1 MVSQKIE
8 KELRQRYPAIN
19 REILEI
25 KTGLNE
31 TIVKFRN
38 GSNIMVCTASENS
51 RGLRANLVIV
61 DESRLV
67 SETILDSVIKSF
79 LNVMRIP
86 PFLNKPEYAK
96 DKEKYIV
103 ENKELYLS
111 SCGYKSEYM
120 FKQFNEYKEKMLKGK
135 KCFTCALPYTV
146 SLEHGLISEKRIEAL
161 RTSSTMTE
169 AVWMMEMEAMFYGS
183 DEGGLFNIE
192 EINACR
198 TNKNMFYPPTNAEWL
213 SDKKKSWK
221 MKRVKGEKRIIGMDI
236 ALISDQKE
244 GKTQGKN
251 DNSVVFCMRLIPNGN
266 EYERLVCHIESMN
279 GSHSEKQ
286 AIRLKQLY
294 YDFEAD
300 YIALDCAGNGIS
312 IFDYLNKVQFDD
324 ERNVE
329 YNAFTTFNNDNLAS
343 RASRNAIPCI
353 YGIKASS
360 EFNHNIAMDLKDKF
374 VSKKISLPE
383 DDYFAKDRLSE
394 SEGFAKLSADKQA
407 RMLLPYLQTTAMANE
422 LIGLQ
427 MSIQGGYVKLKEK
440 STARKD
446 RYSALAYCNY
456 LATIL
461 ERDLEDADCND
472 DDYKNYAGL
481 W

>member
-1 MVSQKIE
+1 MITK
-8 KELRQRYPAIN
+8 LYR
-19 REILEI
+19 
-25 KTGLNE
+25 
-31 TIVKFRN
+31 
-38 GSNIMVCTASENS
+38 SNIN
-51 RGLRANLVIV
+51 IY
-61 DESRLV
+61 DESRMLAGDLISKV
-67 SETILDSVIKSF
+67 FKPF
-79 LNVMRIP
+79 LNVLRQP
-86 PFLNKPEYAK
+86 NFLKRPEYVDAK
-96 DKEKYIV
+96 EQYQE
-103 ENKELYLS
+103 ENKELFLT
-111 SCGYKSEYM
+111 SCWYSNSELHNQFLD
-120 FKQFNEYKEKMLKGK
+120 FKDKMLKGK
-135 KCFTCALPYTV
+135 SVFTCSLPYTV
-146 SLEHGLISEKRIEAL
+146 SVEHGLLTPKRVESM
-161 RTSSTMTE
+161 RSDSTMTE
-169 AVWMMEMEAMFYGS
+169 ATWQMEMEGRFYGS
-183 DEGGLFNIE
+183 GEGGLFNIE

-198 TNKNMFYPPTNAEWL
+198 TNKNMFYPPTNTEWL
-213 SDKKKSWK
+213 SDKKKSWR
-221 MKRVKGEKRIIGMDI
+221 MKRVAGEKRIIGMDI

-300 YIALDCAGNGIS
+300 YIALDCAGNS
-312 IFDYLNKVQFDD
+312 VSVYDYLNKVQFDD

-329 YNAFTTFNNDNLAS
+329 YNAFSTFNNDSLAS

-383 DDYFAKDRLSE
+383 DDYFAKDRMQEQDS
-394 SEGFAKLSADKQA
+394 FAKLSADKQA

-461 ERDLEDADCND
+461 ERDLDDTDCND

>member
-1 MVSQKIE
+1 M
-8 KELRQRYPAIN
+8 
-19 REILEI
+19 
-25 KTGLNE
+25 
-31 TIVKFRN
+31 
-38 GSNIMVCTASENS
+38 
-51 RGLRANLVIV
+51 
-61 DESRLV
+61 
-67 SETILDSVIKSF
+67 
-79 LNVMRIP
+79 
-86 PFLNKPEYAK
+86 
-96 DKEKYIV
+96 
-103 ENKELYLS
+103 
-111 SCGYKSEYM
+111 YKSEYTYT
-120 FKQFNEYKEKMLKGK
+120 QFLDYKEKMLNGEEY
-135 KCFTCALPYTV
+135 FTCAFPYTV
-146 SLEHGLISEKRIEAL
+146 AVEHGLLTEKRVKAIKSDPSFTDATFL
-161 RTSSTMTE
+161 
-169 AVWMMEMEAMFYGS
+169 MEMCAQFYGS
-183 DEGGLFNIE
+183 GEGGLFNIE

-213 SDKKKSWK
+213 SDKKKSWR
-221 MKRVKGEKRIIGMDI
+221 MKRVAGEKRIIGMDI

-300 YIALDCAGNGIS
+300 YIALDCHGNGVS
-312 IFDYLNKVQFDD
+312 VYDYLNKVQYD
-324 ERNVE
+324 EERDVE
-329 YNAFTTFNNDNLAS
+329 YNAFSTYNNDNLAS
-343 RASRNAIPCI
+343 RASKNALPCI
-353 YGIKASS
+353 FGIKASS

-407 RMLLPYLQTTAMANE
+407 RMLLPYLQTTALANE

-461 ERDLEDADCND
+461 ERDLDDTDCND